1 MNKER
6 TISKEDFNAILKIF
20 SENNKGNDDL
30 NKSKKENNKNIPDN
44 SQDNINNT
52 KIKENID
59 INKEIIDINNKEK
72 ENKTEVIN
80 EENKKKEEKKQ
91 ISIIEEKTIKEE
103 LNNIEENFA
112 KLMTNNITHKEND
125 NNKIIKE
132 ENHIIKDNNEINIEN
147 NNKKQIVSLSK
158 NTIEEWKELLCKNI
172 PHNVSFV
179 NYQINQCLYQSEEN
193 LKAIQKDVAR
203 TRGKETSMYSD
214 YQKNLEFLICFYCNY
229 NIISYKQ
236 GLNEIIGALLIF
248 KYQFN
253 FSLEEIFYL
262 SQGLINKF
270 AQNYYYEKT
279 IFSLKSSLSLLT
291 LLLKYHKPQ
300 IFNLLDK
307 LMIDP
312 TMYATNWLLTIFSS
326 RLELDLTYY
335 FWNILIGIDD
345 QLFVH
350 YFIVALLIF
359 NEDKIL
365 KEEKLNI
372 PILMTKLTIN
382 NVDEMGKI
390 LKIAIKLRDE
400 TPYSFRL
407 LANKLE
413 IFKYHSD
420 NIEKCFEKYKPQSL
434 VTMPIF
440 PSEIFYICYNG
451 IIKCPDDLCKNYLR
465 KNIHKYE
472 SKHHICE
479 HCKMKINKKIEYI
492 LLDLRILEYGSFE
505 DENEKT
511 GFLPKMIMVE
521 QNELKSDDF
530 VEKIKERFL
539 SDKGHYHF
547 IFMTSRTSYFKSFED
562 DYYIEKPS
570 GHKLLSEQIKV
581 EKELNEELTRKMT
594 IRNKFK
600 LKEYDNLKKLLI
612 TLLNA
617 NYPYI
622 SFCYGGFTA
631 IHELITK
638 FDISLLNHDPNCNLC
653 KDNKGQNHLLDNF
666 KMWKFNNKKKDE
678 NTINEKEEEEISI
691 KIIDKIPINEIYKN
705 IEENKYD
712 LFLCQMK
719 HFNSHK
725 YTKNNECM
733 ITFQEFEIYIFK
745 FTLNTFDLG
754 LIKVFNISKIYSI
767 ERKNTII
774 KLKFNEGEKK
784 NKIIIDL
791 VDDKTTIKFM
801 DIYGKKKFEVEKKNR
816 EKEKKK

>member
-6 TISKEDFNAILKIF
+6 TISKDDFNAILKIF
-20 SENNKGNDDL
+20 SENNKEHDDL
-30 NKSKKENNKNIPDN
+30 NKSKKEKSKNIPDN
-44 SQDNINNT
+44 SKDNINNT

-80 EENKKKEEKKQ
+80 EEINKKEEKKQ
-91 ISIIEEKTIKEE
+91 ISIIEENTIKDE
-103 LNNIEENFA
+103 LNNIEENFT

-125 NNKIIKE
+125 NNKTIKE
-132 ENHIIKDNNEINIEN
+132 ENHTIKENINEINIEN

-172 PHNVSFV
+172 PQNVSFV
-179 NYQINQCLYQSEEN
+179 NYKINQNLYQSEEN

-345 QLFVH
+345 QLFLH

-420 NIEKCFEKYKPQSL
+420 NIKKCFEKYKPQSL

-440 PSEIFYICYNG
+440 PSEIFFICYNG
-451 IIKCPDDLCKNYLR
+451 IIKCP
-465 KNIHKYE
+465 E
-472 SKHHICE
+472 
-479 HCKMKINKKIEYI
+479 
-492 LLDLRILEYGSFE
+492 RILEYGSFE

-653 KDNKGQNHLLDNF
+653 KNNKEQNHLLDNF

-678 NTINEKEEEEISI
+678 DTINEKEEEEIDF

-705 IEENKYD
+705 IEEKKYD
-712 LFLCQMK
+712 IFLCQIK
-719 HFNSHK
+719 LFNSQK

-733 ITFQEFEIYIFK
+733 IIFQELEIYVFR

-767 ERKNTII
+767 ERKNTFI
-774 KLKFNEGEKK
+774 KLKFNEGEKQIK
-784 NKIIIDL
+784 MLIDL
-791 VDDKTTIKFM
+791 VDEKTTIKFM
-801 DIYGKKKFEVEKKNR
+801 DLYGKKKFEVEKKNR